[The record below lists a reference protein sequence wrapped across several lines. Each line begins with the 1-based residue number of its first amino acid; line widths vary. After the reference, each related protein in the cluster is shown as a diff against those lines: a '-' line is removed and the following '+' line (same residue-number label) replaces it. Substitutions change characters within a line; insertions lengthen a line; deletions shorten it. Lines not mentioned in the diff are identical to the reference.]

1 MEITDFTKKIKSNA
15 STHYARQAAQKVKS
29 MISTNCGIDEVLV
42 SNEIFSDIIEATGI
56 TPTIGSVYKFIRIQD
71 SGNNSVDIQTLNKT
85 TMKTS
90 ESITNISK
98 ALVAFGQSMP
108 KVPKDKIN
116 PHFKSKYASLSI
128 MIEKATPILAAN
140 KLAIVQQIDGDCMT
154 TTLLHESGE
163 YITATAAMPCA
174 NPSNPQA
181 MGSAITYARRYAY
194 GSILSLDID
203 DDDDANAATQ
213 TAPTKVPSSPKNRCK
228 ICNQFRKVKG

>member
-1 MEITDFTKKIKSNA
+1 
-15 STHYARQAAQKVKS
+15 
-29 MISTNCGIDEVLV
+29 
-42 SNEIFSDIIEATGI
+42 
-56 TPTIGSVYKFIRIQD
+56 
-71 SGNNSVDIQTLNKT
+71 
-85 TMKTS
+85 MKTS
-90 ESITNISK
+90 ESITNIAK
-98 ALVAFGQSMP
+98 ALVSFGNAMP
-108 KVPKDKIN
+108 KVPKDKVN

-163 YITATAAMPCA
+163 FITATAAMPCA

-203 DDDDANAATQ
+203 DDDDANAATTSAPVQKQ
-213 TAPTKVPSSPKNRCK
+213 TAPSKPTVKKSLPVPKGERIK
-228 ICNQFRKVKG
+228 IEDGDELFLKIVKAVAEGKATIQQAIDKYSISEAVEDSLKEKIQALTEIV

>member
-1 MEITDFTKKIKSNA
+1 
-15 STHYARQAAQKVKS
+15 
-29 MISTNCGIDEVLV
+29 
-42 SNEIFSDIIEATGI
+42 
-56 TPTIGSVYKFIRIQD
+56 
-71 SGNNSVDIQTLNKT
+71 
-85 TMKTS
+85 MKTS

-213 TAPTKVPSSPKNRCK
+213 TAPPQKQTALPKPTVAKSAPVPKAERVIVAKGDDIYNAIVKALSNDKGTLEQAVEKYNISSDVQKWIK
-228 ICNQFRKVKG
+228 AEVILAKESFEKA

>member
-1 MEITDFTKKIKSNA
+1 
-15 STHYARQAAQKVKS
+15 
-29 MISTNCGIDEVLV
+29 
-42 SNEIFSDIIEATGI
+42 
-56 TPTIGSVYKFIRIQD
+56 
-71 SGNNSVDIQTLNKT
+71 
-85 TMKTS
+85 MKTS

-213 TAPTKVPSSPKNRCK
+213 TAPTKPTVAKSATVPKGERVIVSKGDDIYNA
-228 ICNQFRKVKG
+228 IVKALSNDKGTLEQAVEKYNVSEDVKKWIKAEVILAKESFEKA

>member
-1 MEITDFTKKIKSNA
+1 
-15 STHYARQAAQKVKS
+15 
-29 MISTNCGIDEVLV
+29 
-42 SNEIFSDIIEATGI
+42 
-56 TPTIGSVYKFIRIQD
+56 
-71 SGNNSVDIQTLNKT
+71 
-85 TMKTS
+85 MKTS

-213 TAPTKVPSSPKNRCK
+213 TAPPQKQTAPPKPTVAKSATVPKAERVIVSIGDDIYKAIVKALSNDKGTLDQAVEKYNISSDVQKWIK
-228 ICNQFRKVKG
+228 AEVILAKESFEKA

>member
-1 MEITDFTKKIKSNA
+1 
-15 STHYARQAAQKVKS
+15 
-29 MISTNCGIDEVLV
+29 
-42 SNEIFSDIIEATGI
+42 
-56 TPTIGSVYKFIRIQD
+56 
-71 SGNNSVDIQTLNKT
+71 
-85 TMKTS
+85 MKTS

-163 YITATAAMPCA
+163 YITATAAMPFA

-213 TAPTKVPSSPKNRCK
+213 TAPHQKQTAPPKATVAKSATVPKAERVIVSKGDDIYNA
-228 ICNQFRKVKG
+228 IVKALSNDKGTLEQAVEKYNVSEDVQKWIKAEVILAKESFEKA

>member
-1 MEITDFTKKIKSNA
+1 
-15 STHYARQAAQKVKS
+15 
-29 MISTNCGIDEVLV
+29 
-42 SNEIFSDIIEATGI
+42 
-56 TPTIGSVYKFIRIQD
+56 
-71 SGNNSVDIQTLNKT
+71 
-85 TMKTS
+85 MKTS

-108 KVPKDKIN
+108 KVPKDKVN

-140 KLAIVQQIDGDCMT
+140 KLVIVQQIDGDALT

-163 YITATAAMPCA
+163 YITATATMPCS
-174 NPSNPQA
+174 NPTNPQA

-203 DDDDANAATQ
+203 DDDDANAATVVPKQ
-213 TAPTKVPSSPKNRCK
+213 VTQPKPQPKVVPKAERIIVSEGDETFLK
-228 ICNQFRKVKG
+228 IVKAVSEGKATIQQAIDKYSISEEVEASLKDKIQLLAQIV

>member
-1 MEITDFTKKIKSNA
+1 
-15 STHYARQAAQKVKS
+15 
-29 MISTNCGIDEVLV
+29 
-42 SNEIFSDIIEATGI
+42 
-56 TPTIGSVYKFIRIQD
+56 
-71 SGNNSVDIQTLNKT
+71 
-85 TMKTS
+85 MKTS

-108 KVPKDKIN
+108 KVPKDKVN

-140 KLAIVQQIDGDCMT
+140 KLVIVQQIDGDALT

-163 YITATAAMPCA
+163 YITATATMPCS
-174 NPSNPQA
+174 NPTNPQA

-203 DDDDANAATQ
+203 DDDDANAATVVPKQ
-213 TAPTKVPSSPKNRCK
+213 VPQPKPQPKVVTKAERIIVSEGDETYLK
-228 ICNQFRKVKG
+228 IVKAVSEGKATIQQAIDKYSISEEVEASLKDKIQLLAQIV

>member
-1 MEITDFTKKIKSNA
+1 
-15 STHYARQAAQKVKS
+15 
-29 MISTNCGIDEVLV
+29 
-42 SNEIFSDIIEATGI
+42 
-56 TPTIGSVYKFIRIQD
+56 
-71 SGNNSVDIQTLNKT
+71 
-85 TMKTS
+85 MKTS

-108 KVPKDKIN
+108 KVPKDKVN

-140 KLAIVQQIDGDCMT
+140 KLVIVQQIDGDALT

-163 YITATAAMPCA
+163 YITATATMPCS
-174 NPSNPQA
+174 NPTNPQA

-203 DDDDANAATQ
+203 DDDDANAATAVPKQ
-213 TAPTKVPSSPKNRCK
+213 VTQPKPQPKVVPKAERIIVSEGDETFLK
-228 ICNQFRKVKG
+228 IVKAVSEGKATIQQAIDKYSISEAVEDSLKEKIQALTEIV

>member
-1 MEITDFTKKIKSNA
+1 
-15 STHYARQAAQKVKS
+15 
-29 MISTNCGIDEVLV
+29 
-42 SNEIFSDIIEATGI
+42 
-56 TPTIGSVYKFIRIQD
+56 
-71 SGNNSVDIQTLNKT
+71 
-85 TMKTS
+85 MKTS

-203 DDDDANAATQ
+203 DDDDANAAIQ
-213 TAPTKVPSSPKNRCK
+213 TAQPKPTAAKSAPVPKGERVIVSKGDDIYNA
-228 ICNQFRKVKG
+228 IVKALSNDKGTLEQAVEKYNVSEDVQKWIKAEVILAKESFEKA

>member
-1 MEITDFTKKIKSNA
+1 
-15 STHYARQAAQKVKS
+15 
-29 MISTNCGIDEVLV
+29 
-42 SNEIFSDIIEATGI
+42 
-56 TPTIGSVYKFIRIQD
+56 
-71 SGNNSVDIQTLNKT
+71 
-85 TMKTS
+85 MKTS

-213 TAPTKVPSSPKNRCK
+213 TAPPKPTVAKSATVPKAERVIVSKGDDIYNA
-228 ICNQFRKVKG
+228 IVKALSNDKGTLEQAVEKYNVSEDVQKWIKAEVILAKESFEKA

>member
-1 MEITDFTKKIKSNA
+1 
-15 STHYARQAAQKVKS
+15 
-29 MISTNCGIDEVLV
+29 
-42 SNEIFSDIIEATGI
+42 
-56 TPTIGSVYKFIRIQD
+56 
-71 SGNNSVDIQTLNKT
+71 
-85 TMKTS
+85 MKTS

-203 DDDDANAATQ
+203 DDDDANAATEQ
-213 TAPTKVPSSPKNRCK
+213 PKQQAKPTVAKSATVPKAERVIVSKGDDIYNA
-228 ICNQFRKVKG
+228 IVKALTNDKGTLEQAVEKYNVSEDVQKWIKAEVILAKESFEKA

>member
-1 MEITDFTKKIKSNA
+1 
-15 STHYARQAAQKVKS
+15 
-29 MISTNCGIDEVLV
+29 
-42 SNEIFSDIIEATGI
+42 
-56 TPTIGSVYKFIRIQD
+56 
-71 SGNNSVDIQTLNKT
+71 
-85 TMKTS
+85 MKTS

-213 TAPTKVPSSPKNRCK
+213 SAPTKVPSSVPTKTKSEPVPKGERIIVSKGDDIYNA
-228 ICNQFRKVKG
+228 IVKALSNDKGTLEQAVEKYNISQDVQKWIKAEVILAKESFEKA

>member
-1 MEITDFTKKIKSNA
+1 
-15 STHYARQAAQKVKS
+15 
-29 MISTNCGIDEVLV
+29 
-42 SNEIFSDIIEATGI
+42 
-56 TPTIGSVYKFIRIQD
+56 
-71 SGNNSVDIQTLNKT
+71 
-85 TMKTS
+85 MKTS

-213 TAPTKVPSSPKNRCK
+213 TAPPKSTVAKSAPVPKAERVIVSKGDDIYNA
-228 ICNQFRKVKG
+228 IVKALSNDKGTLEQAVEKYNVSEDVQKWIKAEVILAKESFEKA

>member
-1 MEITDFTKKIKSNA
+1 
-15 STHYARQAAQKVKS
+15 
-29 MISTNCGIDEVLV
+29 
-42 SNEIFSDIIEATGI
+42 
-56 TPTIGSVYKFIRIQD
+56 
-71 SGNNSVDIQTLNKT
+71 
-85 TMKTS
+85 MKTS
-90 ESITNISK
+90 ESITNIAK
-98 ALVAFGQSMP
+98 ALVSFGNAMP
-108 KVPKDKIN
+108 KVPKDKVN

-163 YITATAAMPCA
+163 FITATAAMPCA

-203 DDDDANAATQ
+203 DDDDANAATTSAPVQKQ
-213 TAPTKVPSSPKNRCK
+213 TAPSKPTVQKSLQVPKGERIIVEDADELFEK
-228 ICNQFRKVKG
+228 IAKAVAEGKATIQQAIDKYSISEAVEDSLKEKIQARTEIV

>member
-1 MEITDFTKKIKSNA
+1 
-15 STHYARQAAQKVKS
+15 
-29 MISTNCGIDEVLV
+29 
-42 SNEIFSDIIEATGI
+42 
-56 TPTIGSVYKFIRIQD
+56 
-71 SGNNSVDIQTLNKT
+71 
-85 TMKTS
+85 MKTS
-90 ESITNISK
+90 ESITNIAK
-98 ALVAFGQSMP
+98 ALVSFGNAMP
-108 KVPKDKIN
+108 KVPKDKVN

-163 YITATAAMPCA
+163 FITATAAMPCA

-203 DDDDANAATQ
+203 DDDDANAAT
-213 TAPTKVPSSPKNRCK
+213 TSAPSKPTVKKSLPVPKGERIK
-228 ICNQFRKVKG
+228 IEDGDELFLKIVKAVAEGKATIQQAIDKYSISEAVEDSLKEKIQALTEIV